1 MQYYIA
7 CYYCV
12 LAQRIEAF
20 LAKFIE
26 EHINEEKV
34 KEAVRT
40 LNKQKVRTH
49 LQTKGPEK
57 KR

>member
-1 MQYYIA
+1 M
-7 CYYCV
+7 
-12 LAQRIEAF
+12 
-20 LAKFIE
+20 AKFIE

-57 KR
+57 KIKNLAGFEMQSKILYYD

>member
-1 MQYYIA
+1 M
-7 CYYCV
+7 
-12 LAQRIEAF
+12 LLFGFAQRIEAF